1 MFVCPC
7 VRSRVDP
14 PLRCPGQGRKGK
26 PPPKQAVQRQ
36 SCDLV
41 AAFHALTAVTP
52 IAAHVL
58 LLEDDWLLCPNGFAA
73 ILHAMD
79 KASRY
84 DPGWLAL
91 RVSYGF
97 NGVIIPGK
105 DLPSLTD
112 HLTAHFDRRPPD
124 HLLFEWFSG
133 ERDDTRC
140 ATGIGFTLLR
150 TR

>member
-1 MFVCPC
+1 MPSFSQSLA
-7 VRSRVDP
+7 RRRHDLSQG
-14 PLRCPGQGRKGK
+14 LR
-26 PPPKQAVQRQ
+26 
-36 SCDLV
+36 
-41 AAFHALTAVTP
+41 
-52 IAAHVL
+52 
-58 LLEDDWLLCPNGFAA
+58 
-73 ILHAMD
+73 
-79 KASRY
+79 RY